1 MGLLT
6 QVFVDEDDP
15 AFGSPSK
22 PIGPFHTRSQADE
35 LKRNGFAVREDA
47 GRGFRREGIIR
58 HPMPYG
64 NLKRRRVEYFARQ
77 ADLDRYECTIEER
90 EEYKPY
96 PEMGLSVSEASVT
109 T

>member
-1 MGLLT
+1 
-6 QVFVDEDDP
+6 
-15 AFGSPSK
+15 
-22 PIGPFHTRSQADE
+22 
-35 LKRNGFAVREDA
+35 
-47 GRGFRREGIIR
+47 
-58 HPMPYG
+58 MPYG

-77 ADLDRYECTIEER
+77 ADLDRYVCTIEER